1 MKQHPILGQRTQ
13 MHTRVRSHTEN
24 TQHAHAHAHAHAHT
38 HTHTHTPEAQCPRGA
53 PGGGRASCRGP
64 RGLLASATPSTPCA
78 LAPAVP
84 PWCSPQLCLVC
95 HDCMSMPSGNT
106 LFEACGPAL
115 VLTPAIRPKRRRA
128 PWPAG
133 TRQKRTHK
141 APVGQFRGEA
151 TSGAVLGASPVVNVS
166 SRALG
171 PPPPPLP
178 EGRRGA
184 GRQGGARQ
192 RRRVCRRR
200 RGEGRGR
207 AAGVGVS
214 HGPVRRRG
222 LRGGLVQGRRGR
234 AAGRRS

>member
-1 MKQHPILGQRTQ
+1 MPQGRAGRRPRILSRPARPPRVGDAV
-13 MHTRVRSHTEN
+13 HSVRSGACGPTLVL
-24 TQHAHAHAHAHAHT
+24 
-38 HTHTHTPEAQCPRGA
+38 TPVML
-53 PGGGRASCRGP
+53 
-64 RGLLASATPSTPCA
+64 GLSSLH
-78 LAPAVP
+78 V
-84 PWCSPQLCLVC
+84 
-95 HDCMSMPSGNT
+95 SMPSGHT
-106 LFEACGPAL
+106 LLFEACGPAL

-151 TSGAVLGASPVVNVS
+151 TPGAVLGASPVVNVS

-207 AAGVGVS
+207 AAGIGVS

-222 LRGGLVQGRRGR
+222 LRGVLVQGRRGR